1 MTSTSNPLEW
11 NNEDVVSWLETIPG
25 INISPTTGITDCFMK
40 HDVVGRDLFILKR
53 EDLFDLGISRV
64 PDARRIM
71 NAIDDLKGRADV
83 AFGGTDGDGCS
94 ADALSDIF
102 GDCIIGLPDINEMPT
117 TEADYW
123 RLVECTFILRLLLLR
138 STSDIAH
145 DLYFN
150 APNGRRHSALPPDN
164 GLHVHVH
171 PETPDTKRELK
182 QRRRAIEELLQKIE
196 QSISLNVES
205 VDASPSL
212 SPPSWTP
219 VLTKIAKTYKM
230 SDSELD
236 VLRFITTVKITKS
249 ALLRSLLPSDDHAE
263 TPLVEDS
270 CRCTLVQ
277 YVCCLSQ
284 LQMSSITDESRPLV
298 IDRVLGEISD
308 DVLATEFKFVV
319 PDEVC
324 RLLLGEPLSTEDT
337 LKLAGTRLQN
347 IDVVAVGSE
356 QQVPAKGSAP
366 SSVVSGA
373 AEGANASATKTIKK
387 MLGDLTMENEGEGL
401 GIDDLDIE
409 SLGSGVAA
417 LIDGEGGDE
426 DMLDEDTDSREPRP
440 YTCELDYLSDQFSM
454 IMQQIQVAN
463 QRLQRDLKRASLEAP
478 DRWMRKE
485 GRKSASLGE
494 LSAKLSLSKR
504 KIEASLEL
512 TRKEGKFYPRLEE
525 LVRQLQLDA
534 FEKSVLIYLVGS
546 MISPLFKSS
555 IASDSLRGLVGSG
568 RKCSVGDLLQVF
580 CESVADQVA
589 ARTHF
594 YRTSKMV
601 EKGLIRLAEGY
612 GVSDLT
618 DQEVQL
624 DRRVLDCIVGLD
636 KESTE
641 VIQGSYLYDPAVDI
655 NSVVLA
661 PGLKEAILSST
672 VNFDTFLRYRKQ
684 SSFDKAISYGVG
696 LTLMFSG
703 ASGTGKTMMANALAA
718 KVGKKLLLVDFPRLS
733 QQANSNGSSYQS
745 IFREAELSDAI
756 LFFDECET
764 LFMKRDSGGSTHL
777 TELLTQME
785 RFEGICLLATNR
797 PFDLDEAMFRR
808 ISEVFEFKPPNH
820 VERQEIWRVVTT
832 HEAIPCDDDINW
844 DAISLKYELTGGFI
858 KNAVISALQLAVGR
872 DPTSPSIRE
881 SDIIEGCKKQMR
893 GALQM
898 ADFEERVVPKSG
910 LEEIIVSDI
919 VKEKLKAIVDIEK
932 ARGVL
937 FGRWGF
943 DNTMRSCQGTTALFW
958 GPRGSGKQNAA
969 EAIGFELGKPLKVT
983 DLPQLLGKTGK
994 ANATVVRE
1002 CFKEARLMDA
1012 ILVLGGI
1019 SFNPGE
1025 GQRGASSTEDTRL
1038 LNLVIR
1044 EMMRFPGIVVLKVDV
1059 VDSLDI
1065 FVSRLEKGLLD
1076 GLKYLVSFQPP
1087 NRSCRKQLWEKLL
1100 PDTLPK
1106 KSIDYSELARRSDE
1120 LNVTQIGNA
1129 VYRAAALAALK
1140 PESSRYVTMQDL
1152 LSAIEEERQRG
1163 ISSVDRY
1170 VKAQYI

>member
-1 MTSTSNPLEW
+1 M
-11 NNEDVVSWLETIPG
+11 SWLETIQG
-25 INISPTTGITDCFMK
+25 FSPTTGITDCFMK
-40 HDVVGRDLFILKR
+40 HDVVGRDLFLLKR
-53 EDLFDLGISRV
+53 EDLFDLGITRV

-71 NAIDDLKGRADV
+71 NAIDGLKGSDNV
-83 AFGGTDGDGCS
+83 AFGGTDEDGCS

-102 GDCIIGLPDINEMPT
+102 GDSVIGVGELPDINKMPT

-123 RLVECTFILRLLLLR
+123 RLVEYTFILRLLLLR

-145 DLYFN
+145 DLYLN
-150 APNGRRHSALPPDN
+150 ASNGRRSRHSALLPDN
-164 GLHVHVH
+164 ALH
-171 PETPDTKRELK
+171 PETPDRNRELK
-182 QRRRAIEELLQKIE
+182 QRRSAIEELLQKIE
-196 QSISLNVES
+196 QSISLNIES
-205 VDASPSL
+205 MDASASL

-219 VLTKIAKTYKM
+219 VLAKIAKTYKM
-230 SDSELD
+230 SDAELD

-324 RLLLGEPLSTEDT
+324 RLLFGEPLSTEDR

-347 IDVVAVGSE
+347 IDVVAIGSE

-366 SSVVSGA
+366 SSIVSG
-373 AEGANASATKTIKK
+373 EGANASATKTIKK

-401 GIDDLDIE
+401 GIEDLDIE
-409 SLGSGVAA
+409 SLDSDVAA
-417 LIDGEGGDE
+417 LIEGEGGDDE
-426 DMLDEDTDSREPRP
+426 DMLDEETDSREPRP

-463 QRLQRDLKRASLEAP
+463 QRLQRDLKQASLESP

-525 LVRQLQLDA
+525 LVRQLQLDV

-580 CESVADQVA
+580 CESVAEQVA

-594 YRTSKMV
+594 YRTSKMI
-601 EKGLIRLAEGY
+601 EKGLIRLTEGY

-672 VNFDTFLRYRKQ
+672 VNFDKFLRYRKQ
-684 SSFDKAISYGVG
+684 SSFDEAISYGVG

-703 ASGTGKTMMANALAA
+703 ASGTGKVCT
-718 KVGKKLLLVDFPRLS
+718 
-733 QQANSNGSSYQS
+733 NGSS
-745 IFREAELSDAI
+745 
-756 LFFDECET
+756 
-764 LFMKRDSGGSTHL
+764 
-777 TELLTQME
+777 
-785 RFEGICLLATNR
+785 
-797 PFDLDEAMFRR
+797 
-808 ISEVFEFKPPNH
+808 V
-820 VERQEIWRVVTT
+820 
-832 HEAIPCDDDINW
+832 
-844 DAISLKYELTGGFI
+844 
-858 KNAVISALQLAVGR
+858 
-872 DPTSPSIRE
+872 
-881 SDIIEGCKKQMR
+881 
-893 GALQM
+893 
-898 ADFEERVVPKSG
+898 
-910 LEEIIVSDI
+910 
-919 VKEKLKAIVDIEK
+919 
-932 ARGVL
+932 
-937 FGRWGF
+937 
-943 DNTMRSCQGTTALFW
+943 
-958 GPRGSGKQNAA
+958 
-969 EAIGFELGKPLKVT
+969 
-983 DLPQLLGKTGK
+983 
-994 ANATVVRE
+994 
-1002 CFKEARLMDA
+1002 
-1012 ILVLGGI
+1012 
-1019 SFNPGE
+1019 
-1025 GQRGASSTEDTRL
+1025 
-1038 LNLVIR
+1038 
-1044 EMMRFPGIVVLKVDV
+1044 
-1059 VDSLDI
+1059 
-1065 FVSRLEKGLLD
+1065 
-1076 GLKYLVSFQPP
+1076 
-1087 NRSCRKQLWEKLL
+1087 
-1100 PDTLPK
+1100 
-1106 KSIDYSELARRSDE
+1106 
-1120 LNVTQIGNA
+1120 
-1129 VYRAAALAALK
+1129 
-1140 PESSRYVTMQDL
+1140 L
-1152 LSAIEEERQRG
+1152 LSAH
-1163 ISSVDRY
+1163 SHSVFLLWAHSLTCLVLPLFY
-1170 VKAQYI
+1170 LFA